1 MTVERSSPVSGFYSV
16 SRIMSV
22 PKVAVRSEKRADTI
36 RREFREAQEIFAN
49 YD

>member
-22 PKVAVRSEKRADTI
+22 PKVSEKRADTI